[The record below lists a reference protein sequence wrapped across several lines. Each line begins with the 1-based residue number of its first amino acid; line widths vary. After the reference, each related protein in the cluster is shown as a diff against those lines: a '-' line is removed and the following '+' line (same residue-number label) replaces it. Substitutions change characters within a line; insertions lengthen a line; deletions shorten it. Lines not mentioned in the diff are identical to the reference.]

1 MLNAFTVDV
10 EDYYHVTAFE
20 NEISRADWGRF
31 ESRVTG
37 GTHRVLELLARHQ
50 TRATFYVLGWIA
62 DRFPGLVREIDAAGH
77 EIGSHS
83 YWHRLVY
90 ELSPDEFRQDLAAS
104 LKAIEDAIGKKVVHY
119 RAPSFSIT
127 KRSLWALDILAEHGI
142 HCDSSV
148 FPIVH
153 DRYGIPDAKP
163 YIHQVATSAGPLWEF
178 PPSVARVAGV
188 NLPVSGGGYFRLY
201 PLSWTA
207 RWLKQINRRGR
218 PFMFYIHPW
227 ELDPSQP
234 RLSAGS
240 RLSRIRHRV
249 NLASTERKLDQLLS
263 RFRFGQVGDVLAH
276 GGMPPEAIR
285 PRHSLVGEGAI
296 APGIEQC
303 PAVAG

>member
-10 EDYYHVTAFE
+10 EDYYHVSAFE
-20 NEISRADWGRF
+20 NDISRADWGRF
-31 ESRVTG
+31 ESRVTR
-37 GTHRVLELLARHQ
+37 GTQRVLDLLARHQ

-62 DRFPGLVREIDAAGH
+62 DRFPALVREIDAAGH

-90 ELSPDEFRQDLAAS
+90 DLSPDEFREDLASS
-104 LKAIEDAIGKKVVHY
+104 LKAIEDAIGKKVIHY
-119 RAPSFSIT
+119 RAPSFSVT
-127 KRSLWALDILAEHGI
+127 KRSLWALDILAELGI
-142 HCDSSV
+142 RCDSSV

-163 YIHQVATSAGPLWEF
+163 HIHQIATSAGPLWEF

-227 ELDPSQP
+227 ELDPLQP

-240 RLSRIRHRV
+240 RLSRLRHRV
-249 NLASTERKLDQLLS
+249 NLASTERKLDVLLG
-263 RFRFGQVGDVLAH
+263 RFRFGQVSDVIEHRDA
-276 GGMPPEAIR
+276 
-285 PRHSLVGEGAI
+285 LVDTHRVVSASG
-296 APGIEQC
+296 
-303 PAVAG
+303 